1 MFRSIST
8 KNIIFGLITN
18 SSKTNKRSL
27 RAIAKI
33 REMPEIWSD
42 KSINIQQEEKILEIK
57 RIFSEFCGELE
68 TKKTKNLIQNYK
80 NGNKEPIYSKR
91 MLEWLE
97 NAKKDSIPTNQKVSP
112 SKLKVESKTEL
123 NSGLEECKS
132 KEKNR
137 DSDLQHYEKTKCRN
151 GLNRKSNR
159 NKRWGK
165 GLVRNSWIQL
175 NKQIIKRADNHES
188 NNLINISDISINDT
202 ESQFPLHPLIQN
214 IEELLLQ
221 FPFVNRPQS
230 STTFDKERKQKH
242 RSKST
247 MPFKV
252 TQVSDVWA
260 IYKQISNHPEKNL
273 LLRQLSEPAIF
284 ILIDLVKRADKYNNI
299 MQSHER
305 VVEIIEDIFPVGK
318 QLESS
323 FFLNSYLL
331 ALNCLGRYKDTIS
344 IVLSLADHSSRDNE
358 TGGNKTGNTFDL
370 EEGDFGYENNYEMG
384 ILNTFGSK
392 PIGTT
397 TMNHLIYA
405 YLELGNFN
413 EALSIF
419 RIVSKYKNSEAQIRR
434 NAFTYSMM
442 FNTFLNDSNF
452 PYDIDSNVADSRVRV
467 AVGIFE
473 EMVSDYKD
481 SISSGI
487 DIKSFELNHVTLNV
501 MMDTAFKSGY
511 LEIGSLIF
519 QNLTELGV
527 SINKATLTILINGM
541 GKSYQALSETNRDTY
556 GLRNKYADIIYKLYE
571 SVNNLLSTK
580 KHVDSVFSTSVINIL
595 IKLGNLNLAT
605 IIYKNMC
612 NDTFENAKPTII
624 TYTTLL
630 NGYTES
636 GMVKEAVECYRDL
649 INDNNYV
656 PTQPIFSS
664 MRKSFLSSS
673 LEEAEKSIDLILE
686 KRVVPELTPFMIA
699 ISHKGLRGD
708 MDGVLNVYH
717 KLQSIKDFEPDM
729 LVFYLVFEAYY
740 KASKATVHALKSGS
754 PLQFI
759 TDYGLQIVLGKK
771 NAVKNPIEHCDHPRK
786 LFEFAVENE
795 IELSST
801 VYNLMIGTLVGFG
814 DLEGAQKVYNN
825 MTAVNGINPTSKT
838 YTVMLDM
845 FLRRLDVSSAEQLLS
860 QIFEKNENYEM
871 KLNCYMYNG
880 LIHAA
885 TRSGY
890 IDLALEIYI
899 HMVGREEFLLTDSK
913 IYSNETGN
921 TENINNIELRRQ
933 MFNPREIP
941 DSHTFHYLI
950 YSLLKQER
958 SNEALELYEDMYS
971 LYVLPDP
978 SLTAMLVDGLEF
990 NGYPD
995 QAKKV
1000 LMERYRRLREVERYR
1015 GIE

>member
-1 MFRSIST
+1 
-8 KNIIFGLITN
+8 
-18 SSKTNKRSL
+18 
-27 RAIAKI
+27 
-33 REMPEIWSD
+33 
-42 KSINIQQEEKILEIK
+42 
-57 RIFSEFCGELE
+57 
-68 TKKTKNLIQNYK
+68 
-80 NGNKEPIYSKR
+80 
-91 MLEWLE
+91 
-97 NAKKDSIPTNQKVSP
+97 
-112 SKLKVESKTEL
+112 
-123 NSGLEECKS
+123 
-132 KEKNR
+132 
-137 DSDLQHYEKTKCRN
+137 
-151 GLNRKSNR
+151 
-159 NKRWGK
+159 
-165 GLVRNSWIQL
+165 
-175 NKQIIKRADNHES
+175 
-188 NNLINISDISINDT
+188 
-202 ESQFPLHPLIQN
+202 
-214 IEELLLQ
+214 
-221 FPFVNRPQS
+221 
-230 STTFDKERKQKH
+230 
-242 RSKST
+242 
-247 MPFKV
+247 
-252 TQVSDVWA
+252 
-260 IYKQISNHPEKNL
+260 
-273 LLRQLSEPAIF
+273 
-284 ILIDLVKRADKYNNI
+284 

-501 MMDTAFKSGY
+501 MMDTAFKSG
-511 LEIGSLIF
+511 
-519 QNLTELGV
+519 
-527 SINKATLTILINGM
+527 
-541 GKSYQALSETNRDTY
+541 
-556 GLRNKYADIIYKLYE
+556 
-571 SVNNLLSTK
+571 
-580 KHVDSVFSTSVINIL
+580 
-595 IKLGNLNLAT
+595 
-605 IIYKNMC
+605 
-612 NDTFENAKPTII
+612 
-624 TYTTLL
+624 
-630 NGYTES
+630 
-636 GMVKEAVECYRDL
+636 
-649 INDNNYV
+649 
-656 PTQPIFSS
+656 
-664 MRKSFLSSS
+664 